1 MRAFKCDICNK
12 FEAGASNTVMVAYI
26 TYETC
31 TDCLE
36 KIKDLISKIEK
47 QASKGKPK

>member
-1 MRAFKCDICNK
+1 MRAFKCDICTK
-12 FEAGASNTVMVAYI
+12 FEAGASNTVTVAYL

-36 KIKDLISKIEK
+36 KIRNLISEIEK
-47 QASKGKPK
+47 QVFKEN